1 MKIAIVG
8 NCGHGG
14 LALEAAGVCPEAV
27 FAAYC
32 PGFPGEDLS
41 RLEQAFSARKLS
53 PARYNDSRRMILA
66 EAPDVLV
73 VDNLFCDHAA
83 VTAYAMERNIH
94 VFCEKPLALTLEDCE
109 MLEKLSHRSSSVLWA
124 MQTFRYDPWL
134 YTAKAL
140 TEQGCVGEIRMVNC
154 QKSYQL
160 GKRPPFFGDRELYGG
175 TIPWVAIHSIDA
187 IAYLCGENFI
197 SVYAQQSSDS
207 NMGNGS
213 MEMNAV
219 CLFRLGNGV
228 LAHVNADF
236 FRPAGAPTHG
246 DDRVRIVGTKG
257 ILEVIRDSVYLTDD
271 RNDGNEPVALLKP
284 PVMFADFLRAASG
297 RGPGQISTESSIFS
311 TRAALLA
318 RESADRGE
326 IVSFSDEKGHPVL

>member
-1 MKIAIVG
+1 MKIAVAG

-14 LALEAAGVCPEAV
+14 LALEAAGVCPEAE

-32 PGFPGEDLS
+32 PGFPGEDLG
-41 RLEQAFSARKLS
+41 RLEKAFSDRGLS
-53 PARYNDSRRMILA
+53 PARYDDYRSMT
-66 EAPDVLV
+66 EAVRPDVLV

-83 VTAYAMERNIH
+83 AAAYAMERNIH
-94 VFCEKPLALTLEDCE
+94 VFCEKPVALTQEDCGR
-109 MLEKLSHRSSSVLWA
+109 LEKLSRSSSSVLWA

-140 TEQGCVGEIRMVNC
+140 AEQGCVGEIRMVNC
-154 QKSYQL
+154 QKSYRL
-160 GKRPPFFGDRELYGG
+160 GERPPFFSDRKKYGG

-187 IAYLCGENFI
+187 ITYLCGERFV
-197 SVYAQQSSDS
+197 SVYAQQSCEG
-207 NMGNGS
+207 NRGNGS
-213 MEMNAV
+213 LEMDAV
-219 CLFRLGNGV
+219 CLFRMENGI

-236 FRPAGAPTHG
+236 FRPSGAPTHG

-257 ILEVIRDSVYLTDD
+257 ILEVIRDSVYLTDG
-271 RNDGNEPVALLKP
+271 RNDGMTPMPLLKP
-284 PVMFADFLRAASG
+284 PAIFADFLRAASG
-297 RGPGQISTESSIFS
+297 GAAGEISTASSLYS

-326 IVSFSDEKGHPVL
+326 IVRFS